1 LGGKR
6 YPEEFKIEAVKQVTD
21 RGYKIGEIATSL
33 FYPSYQAPKLLPNES
48 EADFQSG
55 LQSLL
60 SELDNPSPLA
70 VALVSQ
76 LNESLWW
83 IRRHTVDKELLLHE
97 AMARLL
103 SKAGDHWD
111 TYDYHKVSKAL
122 EHCLNG
128 SADKDEEAWIDEILA
143 ESKLTL
149 SDLRVRAFKD
159 AARHIKMVDD
169 LIHRQHQT
177 IRHLQRRIDSIDYKS
192 RLIKRMDLELAALES
207 KQSAKGALTLDDKSS

>member
-1 LGGKR
+1 MHYNVHFGI
-6 YPEEFKIEAVKQVTD
+6 YVD
-21 RGYKIGEIATSL
+21 IAMPVEDKSKSL
-33 FYPSYQAPKLLPNES
+33 LPFLSSPKLLPDES
-48 EADFQSG
+48 GSEFQSG

-76 LNESLWW
+76 LNECLWW

-103 SKAGDHWD
+103 SKAGSNWMGSGNS
-111 TYDYHKVSKAL
+111 TLSVAL
-122 EHCLNG
+122 EHYLDG
-128 SADKDEEAWIDEILA
+128 IALKDEADLIEQALTDGN
-143 ESKLTL
+143 LTL

-159 AARHIKMVDD
+159 AAKYIKMVDD

-177 IRHLQRRIDSIDYKS
+177 IRHLQRSIDSIDYKS

-207 KQSAKGALTLDDKSS
+207 KQSVKGVLSLDDEPS

>member
-1 LGGKR
+1 MLYTIHFSIDVDVAMPVEDKS
-6 YPEEFKIEAVKQVTD
+6 K
-21 RGYKIGEIATSL
+21 SL
-33 FYPSYQAPKLLPNES
+33 LPFLSSPKLLPNES
-48 EADFQSG
+48 EVEFQSG

-83 IRRHTVDKELLLHE
+83 IRRHTVDKELLFHE

-103 SKAGDHWD
+103 SREGSNWMGSGN
-111 TYDYHKVSKAL
+111 SKLSVTL
-122 EHCLNG
+122 EHYLDG
-128 SADKDEEAWIDEILA
+128 SAHKDEAALIEEALNDA
-143 ESKLTL
+143 NLTL
-149 SDLRVRAFKD
+149 SDLRARAFKD
-159 AARHIKMVDD
+159 AARHIKLVDD

-177 IRHLQRRIDSIDYKS
+177 IRHLQRSIDSIDYKS

-207 KQSAKGALTLDDKSS
+207 KQSVKGVLSLDDKSS

>member
-1 LGGKR
+1 MSVDHKVG
-6 YPEEFKIEAVKQVTD
+6 
-21 RGYKIGEIATSL
+21 S
-33 FYPSYQAPKLLPNES
+33 LLPLLSSPRLLPDES
-48 EADFQSG
+48 EAEFQSG

-103 SKAGDHWD
+103 SKAGSNWMGSGN
-111 TYDYHKVSKAL
+111 SKLSVAL
-122 EHCLNG
+122 EHYLDG
-128 SADKDEEAWIDEILA
+128 SSDKDGVDFMEQALTEANM
-143 ESKLTL
+143 TL

-159 AARHIKMVDD
+159 AAKHIKMVDD

-177 IRHLQRRIDSIDYKS
+177 IRHLQRSIDSIDYKS

-207 KQSAKGALTLDDKSS
+207 KQSVKGVLSLDDKPS

>member
-1 LGGKR
+1 MLYNVHFGVYVDVAMPVEDKS
-6 YPEEFKIEAVKQVTD
+6 K
-21 RGYKIGEIATSL
+21 SL
-33 FYPSYQAPKLLPNES
+33 LPFLSSPKLLPNES
-48 EADFQSG
+48 EPEFQSG

-76 LNESLWW
+76 LNECLWW

-103 SKAGDHWD
+103 SREGSNWMGSGN
-111 TYDYHKVSKAL
+111 SKLSVAL
-122 EHCLNG
+122 ERYLDG
-128 SADKDEEAWIDEILA
+128 SSDNDQAALIEEALVDA
-143 ESKLTL
+143 NLTL
-149 SDLRVRAFKD
+149 SDLRAKAFKD

-177 IRHLQRRIDSIDYKS
+177 MRHLQRSIDSIDYKS

-207 KQSAKGALTLDDKSS
+207 KQPLKGVLSLDDKPS

>member
-1 LGGKR
+1 MSVDHK
-6 YPEEFKIEAVKQVTD
+6 V
-21 RGYKIGEIATSL
+21 S
-33 FYPSYQAPKLLPNES
+33 SLLPLLSSPRLLPDES
-48 EADFQSG
+48 EAEFQSG

-60 SELDNPSPLA
+60 SELDSPSPLA

-83 IRRHTVDKELLLHE
+83 IKRHTVDKELLLHE

-103 SKAGDHWD
+103 SKAGSYTE
-111 TYDYHKVSKAL
+111 TYDNRKVSEAL
-122 EHCLNG
+122 ERYLNG
-128 SADKDEEAWIDEILA
+128 HADKDKAALIEQALTEAN
-143 ESKLTL
+143 LTL

-159 AARHIKMVDD
+159 AAKHIKMVDD

-177 IRHLQRRIDSIDYKS
+177 MRHLQRSIDSIDYKS

-207 KQSAKGALTLDDKSS
+207 KQSVKGVSSLDDKPS

>member
-1 LGGKR
+1 MLYNIHFSIDVDIFMPVDHK
-6 YPEEFKIEAVKQVTD
+6 VS
-21 RGYKIGEIATSL
+21 SL
-33 FYPSYQAPKLLPNES
+33 LPFLSSPKLLPDES
-48 EADFQSG
+48 GAEFQSG

-70 VALVSQ
+70 VALISQ

-83 IRRHTVDKELLLHE
+83 IKRHTVDKELLLHE

-103 SKAGDHWD
+103 SKAGSYSE
-111 TYDYHKVSKAL
+111 TYDNRKVSEAL
-122 EHCLNG
+122 EHYLDG
-128 SADKDEEAWIDEILA
+128 SADKDEAEWIEDILT

-149 SDLRVRAFKD
+149 PDLRIRAFKD
-159 AARHIKMVDD
+159 AAKHIKMVDD

-177 IRHLQRRIDSIDYKS
+177 IRHLQRSIDSIDYKS

-207 KQSAKGALTLDDKSS
+207 KQSVKGALTLDAKPS